1 MKGIISPELFTI
13 DLEFYSYEFLF
24 QGQIN
29 KALGDASVVVKFS
42 CVTVCLLYGLSFLP
56 PVYSLLAVTPGL

>member
-1 MKGIISPELFTI
+1 MTRIISLELLTI
-13 DLEFYSYEFLF
+13 DLYFYSHEVLF

-42 CVTVCLLYGLSFLP
+42 CATVCLMYGLSFLP
-56 PVYSLLAVTPGL
+56 SVYSLLAVTPGL